1 MIPNLVLL
9 AQMVPQLFGVGLALM
24 SIAAGLGAIAI
35 AGLAAIPALSALSMF
50 ALAAT
55 PLMAIA
61 GMFAGGGEEDGDG
74 FARLEAKLDTL
85 IEVVSTGGNVYLDS
99 DKIGR
104 TQAKS
109 FSKLTA

>member
-1 MIPNLVLL
+1 MAIV
-9 AQMVPQLFGVGLALM
+9 FVGAA
-24 SIAAGLGAIAI
+24 SIT
-35 AGLAAIPALSALSMF
+35 ALSALSMF

-61 GMFAGGGEEDGDG
+61 GMFGGGGEEDGDG